1 MTQEQ
6 QYQGGGDGDAFIVVP
21 LWVMRDKKLCFSD
34 KLLLCRVMAF
44 RRYWEK
50 QSTCAELLGISER
63 QVRASLKVLED
74 LGYIQCIGNTGHG
87 KIYTVVEDLQ
97 KIVERK
103 KVPVRVA
110 ESAGQSGNMCRS
122 ASLEKQITDNKYN
135 NKKKINTM
143 TKVIEG
149 KSLPVAQIQTSE
161 RKEYGNKDINLLFV
175 KWKEICG
182 FEIKSKV
189 QLNRFACQRLIKSRG
204 LDNVIKALPF
214 VAQSHNDQYAPKI
227 ANFMDL
233 EQRWDDMGLWV
244 RKKTATALKQ
254 HGTIE
259 I

>member
-1 MTQEQ
+1 MPQEP
-6 QYQGGGDGDAFIVVP
+6 QYQGSGDGDAFIVIP

-110 ESAGQSGNMCRS
+110 ESSAQSGNMCQS

-135 NKKKINTM
+135 NKKKINTI

-149 KSLPVAQIQTSE
+149 QALPEVQQATK
-161 RKEYGNKDINLLFV
+161 KEYGNSQINQLFV
-175 KWKEICG
+175 KWKESCG
-182 FEIKSKV
+182 FEIKCKV

-204 LDNVIKALPF
+204 FENVMKAIPF
-214 VAQSHNDQYAPKI
+214 VAQTHNDQYAPKI
-227 ANFMDL
+227 TNFMDL
-233 EQRWDDMGLWV
+233 EQRWDDMGVWL
-244 RKKTATALKQ
+244 RKKTATAIKS